1 MYHCS
6 INLYDRKN
14 NSKSVMQKQ
23 GSHSILWEAELLQE
37 QSCLW
42 SGGLLYPRSTP
53 WGAECDM
60 MEPTQQKIKF
70 KKTLKL
76 FTAFWCQSLKESL
89 FFMHIFN
96 LSSLASLWYFWQI
109 SLTFNILHLF
119 FLIRSNNRIDKIES
133 NSTIFCAEKAATQK
147 DKKKK
152 RQIEVSGCLY
162 TLLHRIS
169 KIHSDLDGSVGG

>member
-1 MYHCS
+1 MRARAAPGTKLPLKQRIALS
-6 INLYDRKN
+6 QINSMGCWVWHDGAN
-14 NSKSVMQKQ
+14 A
-23 GSHSILWEAELLQE
+23 AENKVQ
-37 QSCLW
+37 
-42 SGGLLYPRSTP
+42 
-53 WGAECDM
+53 
-60 MEPTQQKIKF
+60 
-70 KKTLKL
+70 KTLKL
-76 FTAFWCQSLKESL
+76 FTTFWCQSLKESL

-119 FLIRSNNRIDKIES
+119 FLIRSNNWIDKIVS

-162 TLLHRIS
+162 TLLHRIL
-169 KIHSDLDGSVGG
+169 KIHSDLDGGIGG